1 MRYFKHSEFDS
12 PDKPGSGQLMDP
24 YFLQLLD
31 KARTH
36 AQIPFKISSGYR
48 SKKHNQALKDKG
60 YKVSKNSAHLKGL
73 AADIVCNSSS
83 DRYIILS
90 ALLHVGF
97 HRIGIAENFIHCD
110 VSTDKPGFMVW
121 TY

>member
-1 MRYFKHSEFDS
+1 MRYFKLKEFDS

-24 YFLQLLD
+24 FFLQLLD

-36 AQIPFKISSGYR
+36 AQIPFRISSGYR
-48 SKKHNQALKDKG
+48 TKEHNKKVG
-60 YKVSKNSAHLKGL
+60 GVPNSAHLKGL

>member
-12 PDKPGSGQLMDP
+12 PDEPGSGQLMDP

-36 AQIPFKISSGYR
+36 AQIPFNISSGYR
-48 SKKHNQALKDKG
+48 TKFWNKKAGGVHN
-60 YKVSKNSAHLKGL
+60 SSHLKGL

-97 HRIGIAENFIHCD
+97 HRIGIAEGFIHAD

>member
-1 MRYFKHSEFDS
+1 MRYFKLKEFDS

-48 SKKHNQALKDKG
+48 TKEHNKKVGGVHN
-60 YKVSKNSAHLKGL
+60 SSHLKGL
-73 AADIVCNSSS
+73 AADIICSNSS
-83 DRYIILS
+83 DRYTIIN
-90 ALLHVGF
+90 ALIFVGF
-97 HRIGIAENFIHCD
+97 HRIGVHKGFIHAD
-110 VSTDKPGFMVW
+110 NDLSKPGYVIW
-121 TY
+121 LY

>member
-1 MRYFKHSEFDS
+1 MRYFKLKEFNS

-24 YFLQLLD
+24 FFLQLLD

-36 AQIPFKISSGYR
+36 AQIPFRISSGYR
-48 SKKHNQALKDKG
+48 TKEHNKKVG
-60 YKVSKNSAHLKGL
+60 GVPNSAHLKGL

>member
-48 SKKHNQALKDKG
+48 TKEHNKKVGGVNG
-60 YKVSKNSAHLKGL
+60 SAHVKGL
-73 AADIVCNSSS
+73 AADIICDCSS
-83 DRYIILS
+83 DRFTIIN
-90 ALLHVGF
+90 ALIFVGF
-97 HRIGIAENFIHCD
+97 HRIGIHKGFIHVD
-110 VSTDKPGFMVW
+110 NDLSRGSFFIWMYK
-121 TY
+121 

>member
-1 MRYFKHSEFDS
+1 MRYFKLKEFDS
-12 PDKPGSGQLMDP
+12 PDLPGSGQYMDP

-31 KARTH
+31 KARAH
-36 AQIPFKISSGYR
+36 AQIPFRISSGYR
-48 SKKHNQALKDKG
+48 TKEHNKKVGGVD
-60 YKVSKNSAHLKGL
+60 SSAHIKGL

-97 HRIGIAENFIHCD
+97 HRIGIAEGFIHAD
-110 VSTDKPGFMVW
+110 VSTDRPGFMVW

>member
-48 SKKHNQALKDKG
+48 SKFWNKKAGGVD
-60 YKVSKNSAHLKGL
+60 SSAHLKGL
-73 AADIVCNSSS
+73 AADIVCNNSS
-83 DRYIILS
+83 DRFIILN
-90 ALLHVGF
+90 ALIFVGF
-97 HRIGIAENFIHCD
+97 NRIGIAEAFIHAD
-110 VSTDKPGFMVW
+110 VSTERPGFMVW
-121 TY
+121 IY

>member
-1 MRYFKHSEFDS
+1 MRYFILSEFDS

-24 YFLQLLD
+24 FFLQLID

-36 AQIPFKISSGYR
+36 AQIPFVISSGYR
-48 SKKHNQALKDKG
+48 SKSWNKKAG
-60 YKVSKNSAHLKGL
+60 GVPNSTHLKGL
-73 AADIVCNSSS
+73 AADIVCNNST
-83 DRYIILS
+83 DRFTILN

-97 HRIGIAENFIHCD
+97 NRIGISESFIHAD

>member
-1 MRYFKHSEFDS
+1 MRYFKLKEFDS
-12 PDKPGSGQLMDP
+12 PDEPGSGQLMDP

-48 SKKHNQALKDKG
+48 SKKHNK
-60 YKVSKNSAHLKGL
+60 KVGGVNGSAHVKGL
-73 AADIVCNSSS
+73 AADIACSNSS
-83 DRYIILS
+83 DRFTIIN
-90 ALLHVGF
+90 ALIFVGF
-97 HRIGIAENFIHCD
+97 HRIGIAEGFIHAD
-110 VSTDKPGFMVW
+110 VSTDRPGFMVW